1 MIVPYKKKT
10 APMLLES
17 SHSSD
22 EKDIKSVV
30 DANDCRFG
38 ENCGFDAMVE
48 ED

>member
-17 SHSSD
+17 SHSSND
-22 EKDIKSVV
+22 KDSKWVV
-30 DANDCRFG
+30 DAGDDRFG
-38 ENCGFDAMVE
+38 ENCEFDAMVE